1 MVSKWR
7 CEEDELSILFLD
19 EDIIEFFKELNFKE
33 VEVVVKIVEFN
44 EEVEFF
50 KFFEVDFI
58 DDEFVGV
65 KIN

>member
-58 DDEFVGV
+58 DDEFGV